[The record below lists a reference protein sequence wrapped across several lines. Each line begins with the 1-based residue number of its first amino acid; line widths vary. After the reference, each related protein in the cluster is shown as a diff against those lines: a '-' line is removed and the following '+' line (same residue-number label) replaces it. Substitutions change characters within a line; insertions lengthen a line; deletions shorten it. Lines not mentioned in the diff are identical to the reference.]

1 MTAFD
6 EAFAEVLSV
15 EGGYSDHKDDR
26 GGKTNYGIT
35 EAVARAHGYTGDMK
49 NLTQGQAMAI
59 YKAQYW
65 DTLRLDE
72 VSALSWSV
80 AVELFDTGVNMGVG
94 VSGKFLQR
102 ALNALN
108 RKGQDFPDLT
118 VDGVVGPM
126 TIANLRAYMN
136 RRGLEGQTV
145 LLRALNALQ
154 GVRYIEIAEG
164 RPDNESFVFGWFLR
178 RVGLC

>member
-6 EAFAEVLSV
+6 EAFSELLSV

-26 GGKTNYGIT
+26 GGKTNWGIT
-35 EAVARAHGYTGDMK
+35 EAVARANGYLGDM
-49 NLTQGQAMAI
+49 NDLTQGQARGI

-65 DTLRLDE
+65 DTLRLDD
-72 VSALSWSV
+72 VSALSWAV
-80 AVELFDTGVNMGVG
+80 AAELFDTAVNMGVA

-108 RKGQDFPDLT
+108 RQGQDFPDLT

-126 TIANLRAYMN
+126 TVANLKAYLGK
-136 RRGLEGQTV
+136 RGVDGQKV

-154 GVRYIEIAEG
+154 GTRYIEIAEG
-164 RPDNESFVFGWFLR
+164 RPDNESFLYGWFAQ
-178 RVGLC
+178 RVGL

>member
-1 MTAFD
+1 MSAFD

-15 EGGYSDHKDDR
+15 EGGYSDHQDDR
-26 GGKTNYGIT
+26 GGKTNWGIT
-35 EAVARAHGYTGDMK
+35 EAVARANGYTGDMK
-49 NLTQGQAMAI
+49 DLTQTQARAI

-65 DTLRLDE
+65 DTLRLDD
-72 VSALSWSV
+72 VAALSWAVS
-80 AVELFDTGVNMGVG
+80 VELFDTGVNMGVA
-94 VSGKFLQR
+94 VAGKFLQR

-126 TIANLRAYMN
+126 TVANLRAYMS
-136 RRGLEGQTV
+136 RRGAEGQKV

-154 GVRYIEIAEG
+154 GTRYIEIAEG
-164 RPDNESFVFGWFLR
+164 RPDNESFVYGWFAQ
-178 RVGLC
+178 RVEL

>member
-6 EAFAEVLSV
+6 EAFAELIDI
-15 EGGYSDHKDDR
+15 EGGHGNHKDDR
-26 GGKTNYGIT
+26 GGETNWGIT
-35 EAVARAHGYTGDMK
+35 EAVARANGYTGDMK
-49 NLTQGQAMAI
+49 DLTQTQARAI

-65 DTLRLDE
+65 DTLRLDD
-72 VSALSWSV
+72 V
-80 AVELFDTGVNMGVG
+80 AGLYWPLAGELFDTAVNMGVA
-94 VSGKFLQR
+94 VAGKFLQR

-126 TIANLRAYMN
+126 TIANLRAFLH
-136 RRGLEGQTV
+136 RRGIEGQKV

-154 GVRYIEIAEG
+154 GARYIEITEG
-164 RPDNESFVFGWFLR
+164 REQNETFVFGWFLR
-178 RVGLC
+178 RVGL